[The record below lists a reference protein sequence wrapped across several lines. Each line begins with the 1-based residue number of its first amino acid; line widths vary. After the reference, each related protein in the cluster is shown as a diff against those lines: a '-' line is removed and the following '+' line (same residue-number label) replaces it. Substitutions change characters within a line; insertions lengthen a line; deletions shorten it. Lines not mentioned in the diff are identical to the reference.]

1 MRAQLAKVGVSDGAF
16 LPLWMRTPQE
26 NSIEEL
32 GYITAVPLCYCKAG
46 DSANIITNIKNSSFD
61 FTNLEFEVDRY
72 IIDSTKGNSEEQ
84 YILFANY
91 EFNV

>member
-1 MRAQLAKVGVSDGAF
+1 MINK
-16 LPLWMRTPQE
+16 P
-26 NSIEEL
+26 
-32 GYITAVPLCYCKAG
+32 
-46 DSANIITNIKNSSFD
+46 SFD